1 MPTLTATRRLVLGG
15 LFATALAPAGSNAE
29 PPRDVTAAEDFD
41 ELWRTLGERYCFFSE
56 KRTDWG
62 AVRRLYR
69 PRALASGS
77 VEDFQEVVRQ
87 VLGELYDAH
96 THLSSPPDGSP
107 RYPYFDLWV
116 ERADNGARI
125 TDVREGS
132 AAKAAGLLIGDV
144 VIAVGAESV
153 FQAAAAAAPRCLA
166 RPDPAA
172 DAYALN
178 VAVSGRRAQPRR
190 LGVFRDGVVRTVDLP
205 LLVAPAEPDVSSRG
219 LEGGFGLIRIASFAN
234 NSAIAAFDAALAYL
248 RETRGLI
255 LEVPPNGGGD
265 TAVAR
270 PIMGR
275 FITEPRPYAH
285 MRRRAGA
292 GLSAPW
298 TETVE
303 SRGPFTYTRPVVV
316 LCDRW
321 SGSMAEGFPMGMRG
335 IGRAR
340 VVGTPMMGLGAA
352 VFEIRLDRTGVEAQ
366 YSGEPVYDVAGAPRW
381 RLRPDVE
388 VRPGADILA
397 AGLAELSRIAGPA

>member
-1 MPTLTATRRLVLGG
+1 VDR
-15 LFATALAPAGSNAE
+15 
-29 PPRDVTAAEDFD
+29 
-41 ELWRTLGERYCFFSE
+41 
-56 KRTDWG
+56 
-62 AVRRLYR
+62 
-69 PRALASGS
+69 
-77 VEDFQEVVRQ
+77 
-87 VLGELYDAH
+87 
-96 THLSSPPDGSP
+96 
-107 RYPYFDLWV
+107 
-116 ERADNGARI
+116 
-125 TDVREGS
+125 
-132 AAKAAGLLIGDV
+132 
-144 VIAVGAESV
+144 
-153 FQAAAAAAPRCLA
+153 AAAANAPRCLT

-190 LGVFRDGVVRTVDLP
+190 LGVLRRGEVRSVDLP
-205 LLVAPAEPDVSSRG
+205 LVTATNESDVTSRR
-219 LEGGFGLIRIASFAN
+219 LDGGFGLIRIASFAN
-234 NSAIAAFDAALAYL
+234 ASAVAAFDAALADL
-248 RETRGLI
+248 RESRGLI
-255 LEVPPNGGGD
+255 LDVRRNGGGD

-275 FITEPRPYAH
+275 FISETLPYAH

-303 SRGPFTYTRPVVV
+303 PRGPFTYARPVVV

-340 VVGTPMMGLGAA
+340 IVGTPMMGLGAA

-381 RLRPDVE
+381 LLRPDVE

-397 AGLAELSRIAGPA
+397 AGIAELSRIAGPA